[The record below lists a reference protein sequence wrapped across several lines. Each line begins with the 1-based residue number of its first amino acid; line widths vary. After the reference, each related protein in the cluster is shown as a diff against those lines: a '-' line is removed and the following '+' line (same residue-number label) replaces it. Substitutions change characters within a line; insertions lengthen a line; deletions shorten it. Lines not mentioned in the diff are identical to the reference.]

1 MRESDKKKENDES
14 SWNNPIF
21 VSLESKHET
30 LNEKQNSNEQ
40 NSTDSKNYWI
50 HASDKNAHVFLLL
63 NSFGPCEVV
72 SQCISKC
79 LVQKL
84 LNSDELKNIAKILKK
99 DSPSRTKGIDNRV
112 YDLLKNVFR
121 TADSETYDE
130 ALSSCL
136 DGGTSLEAHMNS
148 GCTAVLALII
158 DKRLYLSYCGNSV
171 AILGKNF
178 DEVLTIIQLAYPPH
192 EDPNATPSE
201 DVTDFIYTL
210 PSRGFGDYGRKTD
223 VNADPNTTFSSEP
236 NVVGAIEIDRTVRF
250 MLMVPAVT
258 LKVIQKLYPD
268 AHVAI
273 SDLVIN
279 ALSDHSRSTNDALKE
294 VLEKIDKEFHNKFGT
309 EFNSSAHKLELG
321 LAYINMGNDF
331 PPIDSP
337 GENGEEPSTDMT
349 IEGSDQGVDSP
360 SNNSDSPSQEDSVP
374 VPSYVD
380 WSEWYTHEQRETV
393 LAKIESIKQ
402 HNRDRNTLNRIE
414 ED

>member
-1 MRESDKKKENDES
+1 MKESDTKKEKDES

-21 VSLESKHET
+21 VSLDSKHET
-30 LNEKQNSNEQ
+30 LDERQNCK
-40 NSTDSKNYWI
+40 TGSKNYWI

-72 SQCISKC
+72 SECISKC

-84 LNSDELKNIAKILKK
+84 LNSDELKNIAKTLKEA
-99 DSPSRTKGIDNRV
+99 SPSRTKGIDNR
-112 YDLLKNVFR
+112 NIFR
-121 TADSETYDE
+121 SADGETYEE

-148 GCTAVLALII
+148 GCSAVLVLII
-158 DKRLYLSYCGNSV
+158 DKRLYLSYCGNSI

-178 DEVLTIIQLAYPPH
+178 DEVLTIIQLAFPTH

-201 DVTDFIYTL
+201 DVTEFIFTL

-223 VNADPNTTFSSEP
+223 
-236 NVVGAIEIDRTVRF
+236 IDRTVRF
-250 MLMVPAVT
+250 VLLVPAVT

-268 AHVAI
+268 AHGSI
-273 SDLVIN
+273 CDLVIN
-279 ALSDHSRSTNDALKE
+279 ALKDSSRSPNDALKE

-309 EFNSSAHKLELG
+309 QFNSSAHKLELG
-321 LAYINMGNDF
+321 LAYINMDNDF
-331 PPIDSP
+331 SP
-337 GENGEEPSTDMT
+337 TDTPVENGEEPSTDMT
-349 IEGSDQGVDSP
+349 IEDNDQGIDTP
-360 SNNSDSPSQEDSVP
+360 SNNSDSPSREDSVP

-380 WSEWYTHEQRETV
+380 WSEWRETV
-393 LAKIESIKQ
+393 LAKIESLKQ